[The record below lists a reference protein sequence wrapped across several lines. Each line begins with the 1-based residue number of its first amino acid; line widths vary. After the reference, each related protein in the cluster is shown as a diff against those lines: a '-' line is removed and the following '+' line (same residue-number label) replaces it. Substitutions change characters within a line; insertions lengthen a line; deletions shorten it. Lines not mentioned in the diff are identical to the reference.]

1 MVYLPITPRKKNIT
15 KNHAPMDTITYFLI
29 GALLLL
35 PWAVIYFFKPA
46 LRKKMLKTSIMGG
59 LAGFIA
65 EYWYFKDYWHPPTL
79 LGQTVVSFEDF
90 LFGFTITGLSVTIY
104 QVFFPVTTERTEKNR
119 KKLFGIM
126 FLCGVAAMMILN
138 VLLKYNSIIVSCICF
153 VCFTLLM
160 MYIRP
165 DLMGQAFFSGL
176 LTLLVILPVYLLLF
190 DLLNTG
196 YWDKYWL
203 LARTP
208 LGLRVLGHIP
218 VTELSWYFTW
228 GCFAGTAHSFASGY
242 VKVRQAGTEE
252 ITGAI
257 KM

>member
-1 MVYLPITPRKKNIT
+1 
-15 KNHAPMDTITYFLI
+15 MDTITYFLI

-35 PWAVIYFFKPA
+35 PWVVIYFFKPS

-90 LFGFTITGLSVTIY
+90 LFGFTITGLSVTVH
-104 QVFFPVTTERTEKNR
+104 QVFYTVATERKEKSR
-119 KKLFGIM
+119 KKMFGIM
-126 FLCGVAAMMILN
+126 FLCGVAIMMVLN
-138 VLLKYNSIIVSCICF
+138 VLLKYNSIIVSCLCF
-153 VCFTLLM
+153 MCFTLLM

-165 DLMGQAFFSGL
+165 DLMGQAFLSGL
-176 LTLLVILPVYLLLF
+176 LMLLVILPVYLLLF
-190 DLLNTG
+190 DLLNTR

-208 LGLRVLGHIP
+208 LGIRILGHIP
-218 VTELSWYFTW
+218 VTELIWYFTW
-228 GCFAGTAHSFASGY
+228 GCFAGIAHSFATGSIR
-242 VKVRQAGTEE
+242 VRQEATQQIAG
-252 ITGAI
+252 AL